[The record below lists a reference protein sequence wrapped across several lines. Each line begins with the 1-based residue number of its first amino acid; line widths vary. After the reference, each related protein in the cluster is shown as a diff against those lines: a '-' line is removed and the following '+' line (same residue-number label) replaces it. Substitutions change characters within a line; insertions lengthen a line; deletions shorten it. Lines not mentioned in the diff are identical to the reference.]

1 MIIHDISLTVTPQ
14 TITGAG
20 SERQFSARQVSEIG
34 PGGMGAA
41 VSVLTV
47 GAHTGTHLEAPSHFV
62 PGGLPMVAV
71 DLSVLVGPAEVVQI
85 YGRSPITAADFEQAN
100 IPPQTERVLLKTD
113 NTRFRRLQDGVFHQD
128 YTGLAPSGA
137 EWLVHRGVRLVGIDY
152 LSIGPYGPVNTETH
166 RILLG
171 AGVVIAESLVLD
183 KIAPG
188 EYTLL
193 ALPPKFSGLEASPC
207 RCLLVEG
214 SIEGTIQSSHEAS
227 IQQNLEG

>member
-1 MIIHDISLTVTPQ
+1 MIIHDISLMVTPQ

-20 SERQFSARQVSEIG
+20 LERRFSARQVSETG
-34 PGGMGAA
+34 PGGMGATI
-41 VSVLTV
+41 SVLTV

-62 PGGLPMVAV
+62 PGGLSMDSV
-71 DLSVLVGPAEVVQI
+71 DLSVLIGPAEVVRI
-85 YGRSPITAADFEQAN
+85 YGRSVITAADLEHAN
-100 IPPQTERVLLKTD
+100 IPAQTERVLLQTD

-128 YTGLAPSGA
+128 YAGLAPSGA
-137 EWLVHRGVRLVGIDY
+137 EWLVHHGARLVGIDY

-183 KIAPG
+183 KIPPG

-214 SIEGTIQSSHEAS
+214 E
-227 IQQNLEG
+227 LR

>member
-14 TITGAG
+14 TVTGAG
-20 SERQFSARQVSEIG
+20 AERRFSARQLSEIG

-62 PGGLPMVAV
+62 PGGLPMDAV
-71 DLSVLVGPAEVVQI
+71 DLSVLIGPAEVVEI
-85 YGRSPITAADFEQAN
+85 YGRSPITAADLEHAN
-100 IPPQTERVLLKTD
+100 IPSQTERVLLKTD
-113 NTRFRRLQDGVFHQD
+113 NTRFMRLHDGVFHRD

-152 LSIGPYGPVNTETH
+152 LSVGPYGPANTETH

-171 AGVVIAESLVLD
+171 AGMVIAESLVLD
-183 KIAPG
+183 KIVPG

-207 RCLLVEG
+207 RCLL
-214 SIEGTIQSSHEAS
+214 IEGTIEDTSQNQDEAG
-227 IQQNLEG
+227 E

>member
-20 SERQFSARQVSEIG
+20 LERRFAVRQASEIG
-34 PGGMGAA
+34 PGGMGAN

-47 GAHTGTHLEAPSHFV
+47 GAHTGTHLETPLHFV
-62 PGGLPMVAV
+62 PGGLTVEIL
-71 DLSVLVGPAEVVQI
+71 DLSILVGPAEVVQI
-85 YGRSPITAADFEQAN
+85 YGRSPITSAELEQAN

-113 NTRFRRLQDGVFHQD
+113 NTRFRRLSDGVFHQD

-137 EWLVHRGVRLVGIDY
+137 EWLVQHGVRLVGIDY

-166 RILLG
+166 KILLG
-171 AGVVIAESLVLD
+171 AGVVIVESLVLD
-183 KIAPG
+183 KIVPG

-193 ALPPKFSGLEASPC
+193 ALPPKFAGLEGSPC
-207 RCLLVEG
+207 RCLL
-214 SIEGTIQSSHEAS
+214 IEGEIR
-227 IQQNLEG
+227 

>member
-1 MIIHDISLTVTPQ
+1 MIIHDISVTVTPQ

-20 SERQFSARQVSEIG
+20 KDRRFSARQVSEIG
-34 PGGMGAA
+34 PGGMG
-41 VSVLTV
+41 VNISVLTL

-62 PGGLPMVAV
+62 PGGLPIDSV
-71 DLSVLVGPAEVVQI
+71 DLSVLVGPAEVVEI
-85 YGRSPITAADFEQAN
+85 YGRSPITAADLEHAN

-113 NTRFRRLQDGVFHQD
+113 NTRFMRLQDGVFHPD

-137 EWLVHRGVRLVGIDY
+137 EWLVHHGVRLVGTDY

-171 AGVVIAESLVLD
+171 AGLVIVESLALA
-183 KIAPG
+183 KIVPG
-188 EYTLL
+188 GYTLL

-207 RCLLVEG
+207 RCLL
-214 SIEGTIQSSHEAS
+214 IEGE
-227 IQQNLEG
+227 LREGELR